1 MGAVEKALGPK
12 RVGDVCEHGEGG
24 CEWLDLR
31 PGYGGDQGQTGDS
44 RRGED
49 WIPRWAHIQRDPA
62 EARRTVW
69 GWNVVWELQGLRTG
83 VDEETT
89 TDVRVKGR
97 FGP

>member
-1 MGAVEKALGPK
+1 MY
-12 RVGDVCEHGEGG
+12 VCEHGTGG

-31 PGYGGDQGQTGDS
+31 PGYGGDQGHTGDS

-49 WIPRWAHIQRDPA
+49 WIPRWAHIQPALA

-69 GWNVVWELQGLRTG
+69 GWNVVWELQGLRTD